1 MPRFYYIT
9 GAQVLDG
16 GETPFL
22 KIRNK
27 RQKRL
32 VGIYVGKWVGVWYLD
47 VDRRVLLLVY
57 YVVALESFV
66 LHMPAAFILHCEFLQ
81 GGSALFVP
89 ICLELV
95 APSWS

>member
-32 VGIYVGKWVGVWYLD
+32 VGIYVGKWVGVRYLD
-47 VDRRVLLLVY
+47 VRY
-57 YVVALESFV
+57 WCI
-66 LHMPAAFILHCEFLQ
+66 M
-81 GGSALFVP
+81 
-89 ICLELV
+89 
-95 APSWS
+95 

>member
-32 VGIYVGKWVGVWYLD
+32 VGIYVGKWVGVRYLD
-47 VDRRVLLLVY
+47 VDRRDFVTGVLY
-57 YVVALESFV
+57 SSTR
-66 LHMPAAFILHCEFLQ
+66 EFCIAHASCTY
-81 GGSALFVP
+81 SAL
-89 ICLELV
+89 
-95 APSWS
+95 

>member
-1 MPRFYYIT
+1 MPRFYYIS

-22 KIRNK
+22 KRRNK

-47 VDRRVLLLVY
+47 VDRRVSLLVY

-66 LHMPAAFILHCEFLQ
+66 LHTCQLH
-81 GGSALFVP
+81 LFCIVSCFRVVVP
-89 ICLELV
+89 LLCQSV
-95 APSWS
+95 

>member
-22 KIRNK
+22 KRRNK

-47 VDRRVLLLVY
+47 VDRRDFVTCVLC
-57 YVVALESFV
+57 SSTR
-66 LHMPAAFILHCEFLQ
+66 EFCIAHASCTY
-81 GGSALFVP
+81 SAL
-89 ICLELV
+89 
-95 APSWS
+95 

>member
-66 LHMPAAFILHCEFLQ
+66 LHMPAALILHCELLQ
-81 GGSALFVP
+81 GGSAPFVP

-95 APSWS
+95 APSWF